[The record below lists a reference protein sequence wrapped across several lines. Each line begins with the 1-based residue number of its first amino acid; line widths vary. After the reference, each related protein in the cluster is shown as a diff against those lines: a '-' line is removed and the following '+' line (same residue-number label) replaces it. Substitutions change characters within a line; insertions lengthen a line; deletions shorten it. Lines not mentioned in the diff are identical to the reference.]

1 MMRILIVDDD
11 QDSRAM
17 VRLTLERAGYLVNEA
32 ENGRRGLEELERV
45 HPDLV
50 LLDLQMPVMSGGAF
64 VDELQ
69 RRGEGWPF
77 GVIAMSGQ
85 FDAHVSP
92 TKWFLPKPIA
102 ASLLLAVV
110 GDFRAARAVSAL
122 DDVPGKGRIFTSD
135 LPKPLPQPTPVPPTT
150 SAGRR

>member
-11 QDSRAM
+11 RDSRAM
-17 VRLTLERAGYLVNEA
+17 VRLTLEQAGYLVNEA

-50 LLDLQMPVMSGGAF
+50 LLDLRMPVMSGGAF

-69 RRGEGWPF
+69 RRGEGQPF
-77 GVIAMSGQ
+77 GVIAMSGH

-92 TKWFLPKPIA
+92 TKWFLPKPVA

-110 GDFRAARAVSAL
+110 GDFRAARTASPL
-122 DDVPGKGRIFTSD
+122 EEMPGDGRIFTSD
-135 LPKPLPQPTPVPPTT
+135 LPKALPLPTPAHAHDDRK
-150 SAGRR
+150 S